1 MPLKTK
7 ENYLKNMY
15 LLADG
20 DGNIAMSELG
30 KRMGVSTPTVNSMV
44 KRLQDEGWVVYNK
57 YKPLRL
63 TAEGEKTA
71 ALILRKH
78 RITEVFL
85 FEKMGFS
92 WETVH
97 DIAEEMEHVGSEALF
112 DRMDEM
118 LGYPDSDP
126 HGSPIPNKE
135 GIMVSKNYSKLSDF
149 NKGNVVRLC
158 SLANSTSDFLIYLN
172 KKNIKLG
179 TEIHII
185 SVEPFDRSY
194 TVSYPGHPS
203 VMLSK
208 EVCERLLVE
217 KVK

>member
-15 LLADG
+15 LLADCN
-20 DGNIAMSELG
+20 GNIAMSELG

-44 KRLQDEGWVVYNK
+44 KRLQDEGWVIYNK

-63 TAEGEKTA
+63 TDEGEKTA

-92 WETVH
+92 WEAVH
-97 DIAEEMEHVGSEALF
+97 DIAEDMEHVGSEELF

-118 LGYPDSDP
+118 LGYPDRDP

-135 GIMVSKNYSKLSDF
+135 GIMVLKNYSKLSDF
-149 NKGNVVRLC
+149 SKGNVVRLC
-158 SLANSTSDFLIYLN
+158 SLAKSTNDFLVYLN
-172 KKNIKLG
+172 KKKIKLG
-179 TEIHII
+179 IEIII
-185 SVEPFDRSY
+185 ESVEPFDGSH
-194 TVSYPGHPS
+194 TVSYPGHQL
-203 VMLSK
+203 VMLSS

>member
-30 KRMGVSTPTVNSMV
+30 KKMGVSTPTVNSMV

-85 FEKMGFS
+85 SEKMGFS
-92 WETVH
+92 WEAVH
-97 DIAEEMEHVGSEALF
+97 DIAEDMEHVGSEALF

-135 GIMVSKNYSKLSDF
+135 GIIISKNYSKLSDF
-149 NKGNVVRLC
+149 SKGNVVRLR
-158 SLANSTSDFLIYLN
+158 SLVKSTNDFLVFLN
-172 KKNIKLG
+172 KKKIKLG
-179 TEIHII
+179 IEISIE
-185 SVEPFDRSY
+185 SVEPFDNSY
-194 TVSYPGHPS
+194 TVSYPGHQS

>member
-15 LLADG
+15 LLADCN
-20 DGNIAMSELG
+20 GNIAMSELG

-44 KRLQDEGWVVYNK
+44 KRLQDEGWVIYNK

-63 TAEGEKTA
+63 TDEGEKTA

-92 WETVH
+92 WEAVH
-97 DIAEEMEHVGSEALF
+97 DIAEDMEHVGSEELF

-118 LGYPDSDP
+118 LGYPDRDP

-135 GIMVSKNYSKLSDF
+135 GIMVLKNYSKLSDF
-149 NKGNVVRLC
+149 SKGNVVRLC
-158 SLANSTSDFLIYLN
+158 SLAKSTNDFLVYLN
-172 KKNIKLG
+172 KKKIKLG
-179 TEIHII
+179 IEIII
-185 SVEPFDRSY
+185 ESVEPFDGSH
-194 TVSYPGHPS
+194 TVSYPGHQS
-203 VMLSK
+203 VMLSS

>member
-15 LLADG
+15 LLADD

-44 KRLQDEGWVVYNK
+44 KRLQEEGWVIYNK

-92 WETVH
+92 WEAVH
-97 DIAEEMEHVGSEALF
+97 DIAEDMEHVGSEALF

-135 GIMVSKNYSKLSDF
+135 GIMVSKNYSRLSDF
-149 NKGNVVRLC
+149 SKGNVVRLC
-158 SLANSTSDFLIYLN
+158 SLANSTSDFLVYLN

-179 TEIHII
+179 TEIRII

-203 VMLSK
+203 VMLSR

-217 KVK
+217 KIT